1 MKAEFF
7 EEGVGVW
14 EGGEVLCG
22 EERREAI
29 LPEVMG
35 ALDLAFG
42 LWSGGVARGDFVEAQ
57 GRAELGERVG
67 CAGEEERVVVD
78 GERER
83 QAVGAE
89 GRGQEVEMSV
99 KIFAFVVGTRR
110 DGREELA
117 QRGQHRFWRRSAVV
131 AAQGGRTPG
140 GGTALGAGG
149 EIGGVEFVEAGAPQ
163 AEFSERL
170 VLRKLNLYP
179 L

>member
-42 LWSGGVARGDFVEAQ
+42 LWSGGVARGDFVE
-57 GRAELGERVG
+57 
-67 CAGEEERVVVD
+67 
-78 GERER
+78 ERER